1 MVTRK
6 NLRNA
11 RGGNLLWTNISWGGG
26 GFAGLE
32 MTLRTCIKLLFTL
45 RFVLDQR
52 LARLEIQGS
61 VMGCFN
67 RACSNIS
74 KYTYLCIFDTKKYFL
89 LLRIFILSGT

>member
-1 MVTRK
+1 MQ
-6 NLRNA
+6 
-11 RGGNLLWTNISWGGG
+11 GGGVACYGQTFHGGG
-26 GFAGLE
+26 GGAGLE

-74 KYTYLCIFDTKKYFL
+74 KYTYLCIFDTKKICSLITNIYLSAVHNL
-89 LLRIFILSGT
+89 L

>member
-1 MVTRK
+1 MQGGVTCY
-6 NLRNA
+6 
-11 RGGNLLWTNISWGGG
+11 GQTSHGGG
-26 GFAGLE
+26 VAGLE

-67 RACSNIS
+67 RARSNIS
-74 KYTYLCIFDTKKYFL
+74 KYTYLCIFGTKKYVL
-89 LLRIFILSGT
+89 LLRIFIWARHIIF

>member
-11 RGGNLLWTNISWGGG
+11 RGGYLLWTNISWGGG
-26 GFAGLE
+26 GGAGLE

-67 RACSNIS
+67 RARSNIS
-74 KYTYLCIFDTKKYFL
+74 KYTYLCIFGTKKYVL
-89 LLRIFILSGT
+89 LLRIFI

>member
-11 RGGNLLWTNISWGGG
+11 RGVTCDGQAFYRGEGG
-26 GFAGLE
+26 
-32 MTLRTCIKLLFTL
+32 TLRTCIKLLFTL

-52 LARLEIQGS
+52 LARLEIQRS

-67 RACSNIS
+67 RARSNIS
-74 KYTYLCIFDTKKYFL
+74 KYMYLCIFYT
-89 LLRIFILSGT
+89 

>member
-11 RGGNLLWTNISWGGG
+11 RGGYLLWTKISWGGG
-26 GFAGLE
+26 AGLE

-45 RFVLDQR
+45 HFVLDQR

-67 RACSNIS
+67 RARSNIS
-74 KYTYLCIFDTKKYFL
+74 KYTYLCIFGTKKYVL
-89 LLRIFILSGT
+89 LLRIFI

>member
-11 RGGNLLWTNISWGGG
+11 RGGGGCLLWANISWGGG
-26 GFAGLE
+26 AGLE

-74 KYTYLCIFDTKKYFL
+74 KYTYLCIFDTKKYVL
-89 LLRIFILSGT
+89 LLRTFI

>member
-11 RGGNLLWTNISWGGG
+11 RGGLPAMDKHFMGGG

-74 KYTYLCIFDTKKYFL
+74 KYTYLCIFDTKKYVL
-89 LLRIFILSGT
+89 LLRIFI

>member
-11 RGGNLLWTNISWGGG
+11 RGVTCYGQTFHGGG
-26 GFAGLE
+26 GAGLE

-74 KYTYLCIFDTKKYFL
+74 KYTYLCIFDTKKYVL

>member
-1 MVTRK
+1 MQGGVTCY
-6 NLRNA
+6 
-11 RGGNLLWTNISWGGG
+11 GQTFHGGG

-74 KYTYLCIFDTKKYFL
+74 KYTYLCIFDTKKYVL